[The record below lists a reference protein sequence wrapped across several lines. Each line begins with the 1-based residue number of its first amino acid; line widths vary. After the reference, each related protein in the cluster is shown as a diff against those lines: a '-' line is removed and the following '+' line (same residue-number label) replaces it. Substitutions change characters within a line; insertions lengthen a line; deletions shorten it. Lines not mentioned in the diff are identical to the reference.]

1 MMAANFQLFRVS
13 IIDLRLKVLMRR
25 VLSLILYHVLFS
37 SLLLSDTSKLAFVG
51 GRIETGT
58 GKVIEKGVVLIE
70 GDRIVSVAAS
80 ADVEGYE
87 VINAEGLTI
96 YPGLINA
103 FTTRGLTTVE
113 PRVGE
118 PRNAQT
124 DILPTMH
131 IGNLKGLE
139 ADLIASDL
147 LDISEQALNMQ
158 KQGWSLSVFSTNRGT
173 FRGVA
178 SLCHYEKNENG
189 EGIVKSHAGLTLSF
203 STGTGQAYPGGLL
216 GSIAFIRQTFYDA
229 EYFTTYPDELKK
241 HIDNESTLETVKK
254 NYSAIAKA
262 IHKEYPVLFLADTE
276 VEIIRAIRIAEEF
289 NLDIIITGGREAYK
303 VIDLLTQKNIP
314 VILNPSLPN
323 APNRGGARRGAGGDS
338 APDALREEQYA
349 QWLERSQNAKLLSEN
364 GLLFAIG
371 GFDSPENTLNNL
383 RNLIQQGLPKQKAL
397 QAITVN
403 SAKIFG
409 IEQDFGTI
417 DEGKIANLLIT
428 DGDIFDEKTKV
439 VKTII
444 KGKMAYD
451 SNNEKGGL
459 K

>member
-1 MMAANFQLFRVS
+1 M
-13 IIDLRLKVLMRR
+13 LMRR
-25 VLSLILYHVLFS
+25 IISLLFCHVLFS
-37 SLLLSDTSKLAFVG
+37 ALLLSNSNKIAFVG

-70 GDRIVSVAAS
+70 SDRIVSVAAS
-80 ADVEGYE
+80 ADIEGYE

-113 PRVGE
+113 SRVGE

-139 ADLIASDL
+139 ADLVASDL
-147 LDISEQALNMQ
+147 LDMNDQTLSIQ
-158 KQGWSLSVFSTNRGT
+158 KQGWALSVFSTNRGT

-178 SLCHYEKNENG
+178 SLCHYEKSENG
-189 EGIVKSHAGLTLSF
+189 EGVVKSQAGLTLSF

-229 EYFTTYPDELKK
+229 DYFTTYPDELKK
-241 HIDNESTLETVKK
+241 YIESESTLETVKK
-254 NYSAIAKA
+254 NYAAIAKA
-262 IHKEYPVLFLADTE
+262 IHKEYPILFLADTE
-276 VEIIRAIRIAEEF
+276 AEIIRAIRIAEEF
-289 NLDIIITGGREAYK
+289 NLGIIITGGREAYK
-303 VIDLLTQKNIP
+303 VIDVLKQKNVP
-314 VILNPSLPN
+314 VILNPALPN
-323 APNRGGARRGAGGDS
+323 APSRGGERRGSGGDS
-338 APDALREEQYA
+338 IPDALREEQYA

-371 GFDSPENTLNNL
+371 GFDAPEKTLDNL
-383 RNLIQQGLPKQKAL
+383 RILIQQGLPKQKAL
-397 QAITVN
+397 QAITIN
-403 SAKIFG
+403 SAKMFG
-409 IEQDFGTI
+409 IEQEFGTI

-444 KGKMAYD
+444 KGKVVYEV
-451 SNNEKGGL
+451 NNEKGVL

>member
-1 MMAANFQLFRVS
+1 MLV
-13 IIDLRLKVLMRR
+13 RR
-25 VLSLILYHVLFS
+25 FLSLIFCHILFS
-37 SLLLSDTSKLAFVG
+37 SLLLSNSSKIAFVG
-51 GRIETGT
+51 GRIQTGT

-70 GDRIVSVAAS
+70 GDRIVSVATS
-80 ADVEGYE
+80 ADIDGYE

-96 YPGLINA
+96 YPALINA

-118 PRNAQT
+118 VRNAQS

-131 IGNLKGLE
+131 VGNLKGLE

-147 LDISEQALNMQ
+147 LDMNEQTLNLH
-158 KQGWSLSVFSTNRGT
+158 KQGWSSSVLSTNRGT

-178 SLCHYEKNENG
+178 SLCHYQKSENG
-189 EGIVKSHAGLTLSF
+189 DGVIKSNAGLTLSF

-241 HIDNESTLETVKK
+241 HIENENTLETVKK

-262 IHKEYPVLFLADTE
+262 IHREYPVLFLADTE

-303 VIDLLTQKNIP
+303 VIDLLKQKNIP

-323 APNRGGARRGAGGDS
+323 APNRVGGRRGAGGDPT
-338 APDALREEQYA
+338 PDALREEQYA
-349 QWLERSQNAKLLSEN
+349 QWLERSQNAKLLSD
-364 GLLFAIG
+364 GGVLLAIG
-371 GFDSPENTLNNL
+371 GFDSPENTLSNI

-397 QAITVN
+397 QAITIN
-403 SAKIFG
+403 PAKMFG
-409 IEQDFGTI
+409 IEQEFGTI
-417 DEGKIANLLIT
+417 DEGKVANLFIT
-428 DGDIFDEKTKV
+428 DGDIFNDKTIV
-439 VKTII
+439 VKTIV
-444 KGKMAYD
+444 KGKVVYEV
-451 SNNEKGGL
+451 NNEKGGL